1 MKASRSPYETSN
13 PDVATVFLPD
23 GVKNTVATCG
33 LRLATRL
40 LFIGVK
46 MEKTDDKWEKRI
58 KLLAALATIGG
69 FPWAIFTY
77 IVPPKN
83 DTEKVELPTNIPILA
98 SGENTTIQTHITGND
113 NKTDIDNSRDKTTIH
128 TSQVIMP
135 EPRQNRELQTP
146 SNAMA
151 IKLLERELD
160 GIEKLK
166 EEISELTQSINKL
179 SQGTCQ
185 EKNMARKLYNQRN
198 ELETELSN
206 KEKNYNHQA
215 SNFNLPHISESN
227 ISPYKT
233 TYISPLDCE

>member
-1 MKASRSPYETSN
+1 VCRKARTGWVG
-13 PDVATVFLPD
+13 VA
-23 GVKNTVATCG
+23 GQMENTCVRTAHTLHVGYG
-33 LRLATRL
+33 LL

-46 MEKTDDKWEKRI
+46 MEKPDNKWKDRI
-58 KLLAALATIGG
+58 ILLAALATIGA
-69 FPWAIFTY
+69 FIWAIFTY

-83 DTEKVELPTNIPILA
+83 DTEKVEPPTIIPIPA
-98 SGENTTIQTHITGND
+98 SGENTTIQPHITGEN
-113 NKTDIDNSRDKTTIH
+113 NKIDIDNSRDKTTIH
-128 TSQVIMP
+128 VSPVIMP
-135 EPRQNRELQTP
+135 DSRKSREWP
-146 SNAMA
+146 IPDNDNNNATS

-160 GIEKLK
+160 RIEKLK
-166 EEISELTQSINKL
+166 EEISGLTQSINKL

-227 ISPYKT
+227 ISPYKII
-233 TYISPLDCE
+233 YFSPLDCE

>member
-1 MKASRSPYETSN
+1 MK
-13 PDVATVFLPD
+13 
-23 GVKNTVATCG
+23 
-33 LRLATRL
+33 
-40 LFIGVK
+40 
-46 MEKTDDKWEKRI
+46 KTDNKWKEI
-58 KLLAALATIGG
+58 INLLAALATIGALA
-69 FPWAIFTY
+69 WAVFAY
-77 IVPPKN
+77 IVPPN
-83 DTEKVELPTNIPILA
+83 NEPMAITTPQPPT
-98 SGENTTIQTHITGND
+98 
-113 NKTDIDNSRDKTTIH
+113 
-128 TSQVIMP
+128 P
-135 EPRQNRELQTP
+135 EPQNPDHST
-146 SNAMA
+146 A

-166 EEISELTQSINKL
+166 VQISELTQSINKL

-227 ISPYKT
+227 ISPYKI